1 MDLDLPR
8 TGIEDLEDKIPLPGK
23 ETKDAQQ
30 EQIKMQFLAM
40 ITLRRVISRIH
51 VTIFEGE
58 PHLSISESA
67 KNSHVHDLQYFMKA

>member
-8 TGIEDLEDKIPLPGK
+8 TGIEDHEDAVPLPGQ
-23 ETKDAQQ
+23 ETKDSQQ

-51 VTIFEGE
+51 VTIFEGKFDHPPSTTE
-58 PHLSISESA
+58 ERQRNHLYTLS
-67 KNSHVHDLQYFMKA
+67 VFR